1 MQIRLIFL
9 FLISFYL
16 LNAQDLAKAVLM
28 GHSGGVNSI
37 ALSPDGKT
45 LASGSKDETLR
56 FWDLSKFESIKTITT
71 EGSSVKR
78 VNYNHAGTKLL
89 ASLYTRFAEIDLKS
103 GKKRMSKKNSH
114 TAFTETSIYS
124 NNDELILTS
133 SWRDNTLSIWKSS
146 NLKKQIDLKEVFWVD
161 NALFSKKG
169 DLVFSGGHDNLV
181 KVWDVATGNMIYSL
195 AGHEDW
201 VYDLCLSADEK
212 TIYSAGFDKVIKV
225 WNAETRKNT
234 ATLKGHN
241 EGVVC
246 IDISPDNKWLAS
258 GGTDKEI
265 IIWDLNTLKEAK
277 RIKAHSE
284 AIMDIKFSSDGKTLY
299 SCSLDKTIKV
309 WDLSAL

>member
-1 MQIRLIFL
+1 MQIRLTSLLL
-9 FLISFYL
+9 FSFYFL
-16 LNAQDLAKAVLM
+16 TAQDQAKAVLL

-37 ALSPDGKT
+37 AISPDGKT
-45 LASGSKDETLR
+45 LASGAKDETLR
-56 FWDLSKFESIKTITT
+56 FWDLEKTEAIKTITT

-78 VNYNHAGTKLL
+78 VCYNHAGTKLL
-89 ASLYTRFAEIDLKS
+89 ASLYTRFAEIDVKS

-114 TAFTETSIYS
+114 TAFTETCIYS
-124 NNDELILTS
+124 SGDDLILTS

-146 NLKKQIDLKEVFWVD
+146 NLKKQIDLKEVCWID

-169 DLVFSGGHDNLV
+169 DLVFSGGHDNLI

-234 ATLKGHN
+234 ATLKGHS

-246 IDISPDNKWLAS
+246 LDISTDNKWLAS

-265 IIWDLNTLKEAK
+265 IIWDLNEKKEVK
-277 RIKAHSE
+277 RIKAHTE
-284 AIMDIKFSSDGKTLY
+284 AITDLKFSSDGKTLY
-299 SCSLDKTIKV
+299 SCSLDKTIKI
-309 WDLSAL
+309 WDLSSI